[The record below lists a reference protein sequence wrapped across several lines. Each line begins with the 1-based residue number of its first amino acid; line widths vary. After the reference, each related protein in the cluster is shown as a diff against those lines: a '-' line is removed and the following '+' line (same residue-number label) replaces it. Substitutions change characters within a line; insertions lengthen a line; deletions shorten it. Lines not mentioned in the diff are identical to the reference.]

1 MFKEK
6 SKEAFDLGTNPVKS
20 LFVKIWIPTMI
31 SMMIA
36 GTFLVFDTI
45 FVSHG
50 FHAGQLANEGAG
62 WYWSTS
68 KYSSLGPTG
77 VSYAMPYTLIMIST
91 SLMIGGGV
99 AAKATM
105 EKAKQNKENTYK
117 TINSFLPI
125 VIFYGLILSVF
136 LILFAKVLVWLGS
149 GFQKS
154 YLDNWFNNPLINKD
168 WAVDPTTGSL
178 FADDAVIGHLL
189 SQSSWYIRIQGLAAI
204 PYLYMSSSGLVLR
217 IEGKTHIASYVNVI
231 ALGTNIVLDVLLV
244 NVFGLNLVG
253 AAIATIAAETIGMI
267 LFFSYFRYKFPIRA
281 DHPNWQYAK
290 QNLLGISKLGTSTM
304 GLYLNSALI
313 LLVVTTSI
321 GFINYNDMEII
332 NGYTSAFQTFFS
344 LYMLSNLIVI
354 GTTVSF
360 GPIVTYNVQ
369 VNKVD
374 RAKEARNIGFKII
387 IGFSIFMTI
396 FIVLFPVIVTTMFNT
411 MPFAKGYP
419 QRISQILMS
428 TFFFGSML
436 LMSGVYF
443 QSIGEN
449 KKANFLIYIKPF
461 ILWPLVLILGFSIAN
476 GLPNSLA
483 SWSNSVL
490 PWNEDIGLID
500 GRFYSLGLF
509 YGVPVTDIILGSIA
523 IFLLARNKK
532 DVDKNGFQYIKN

>member
-1 MFKEK
+1 MFK
-6 SKEAFDLGTNPVKS
+6 SKNKQTFDLGTNPVKS

-50 FHAGQLANEGAG
+50 FHAGKLANEGAG

-68 KYSSLGPTG
+68 SYSSLGPTG

-91 SLMIGGGV
+91 SLMIGGGI

-105 EKAKQNKENTYK
+105 EKAKQNKEGAKK

-125 VIFYGLILSVF
+125 VLFYGVILSLF
-136 LILFAKVLVWLGS
+136 LIVFAKVLVWLGS

-154 YLDNWFNNPLINKD
+154 YLDNWFNNPLTNKD
-168 WAVDPTTGSL
+168 WALNPSSTSL

-217 IEGKTHIASYVNVI
+217 IEGKTSIASYVNVI
-231 ALGTNIVLDVLLV
+231 ALGTNIVLDVLFV

-253 AAIATIAAETIGMI
+253 AAIATITAETIGMI

-281 DHPNWQYAK
+281 DHPNWKFAK
-290 QNLLGISKLGTSTM
+290 ENLFGISKLGTSTM
-304 GLYLNSALI
+304 GLYLNSAMI

-344 LYMLSNLIVI
+344 LYMLSNLIII
-354 GTTVSF
+354 GTTISF

-369 VNKVD
+369 INKVE
-374 RAKEARNIGFKII
+374 RAKQARNIGFKII
-387 IGFSIFMTI
+387 IGFSIGMTFLI
-396 FIVLFPVIVTTMFNT
+396 LLFPIIVTTLFNT

-449 KKANFLIYIKPF
+449 KKANILIYIKPF

-476 GLPNSLA
+476 GAPDSLA
-483 SWSNSVL
+483 SWSNSLL
-490 PWNEDIGLID
+490 PWNDNINLIN

-509 YGVPVTDIILGSIA
+509 YGVPLTDIILGSMA
-523 IFLLARNKK
+523 IYLLIRNEK
-532 DVDKNGFQYIKN
+532 DVNKHGFKYITT